1 MKTCVPIRCVGCASL
16 LLLLAVPLSGAETQ
30 GGTQAAEVGQ
40 AAGIAVSHS
49 SASLRLTVGSSVFIN
64 TTERVRQVYISNPTV
79 LSSHTASP
87 RELVLTANAT
97 GSSSLVVWTEFG
109 LAKAYSVY
117 VDEDITALQA
127 ALNQAFPGDSVLAA
141 SNQGHVTL
149 SGNVGTPSEAEQAVK
164 MAGAYAKD
172 QVVNSLLVL
181 PRHIP
186 QVRLKVRFVEVDRTK
201 LEQYGFNFLS
211 NGKNTSAVSTQQFPA
226 ATFNQMGGATSAA
239 SPTTGTPS
247 SSSSSSSN
255 LISSTLSLTNPLN
268 LFLYNSKLNMGATIE
283 DLEQNQVLQILAEPT
298 ITAISG
304 HEASFLSGG
313 EFPYPVI
320 QGASSGFTSVTIMF
334 QPYGVKL
341 DFTPTV
347 NDDGTIR
354 LKVKPEVSA
363 LDYTNAVTISG
374 YTIPALSTRKADTEV
389 ELKDGQSFGISG
401 LLDHRTTVM
410 LSKMP
415 GIGDIPILG
424 DFFRSKNVNKSL
436 VELVIIVTP
445 TIVDPLTEKVKPLA
459 NPKPVLPEMQGDKFD
474 KQFKKDLSK
483 TP

>member
-1 MKTCVPIRCVGCASL
+1 MRPYFPVRLGV
-16 LLLLAVPLSGAETQ
+16 LLLLASAAHGPGQ
-30 GGTQAAEVGQ
+30 QAPPQVAAAAQ
-40 AAGIAVSHS
+40 AAGIAVSQS
-49 SASLRLTVGSSVFIN
+49 STDLHMTMGRSVFVR
-64 TTERVRQVYISNPTV
+64 TVERVRQVYISNPAV

-87 RELVLTANAT
+87 TEIVLTANGT
-97 GSSSLVVWTEFG
+97 GASGLVVWTEFG
-109 LAKAYSVY
+109 QAKAYNVI
-117 VDEDITALQA
+117 VDADVTALQS
-127 ALNQAFPGDSVLAA
+127 ALARAFPGETITATA
-141 SNQGHVTL
+141 SQGRVTL
-149 SGNVGTPSEAEQAVK
+149 SGVVNVPAEAEQAVK
-164 MAGAYAKD
+164 MASVYAKD
-172 QVVNSLLVL
+172 AVVNSIVL
-181 PRHIP
+181 QQRHLP

-201 LEQYGFNFLS
+201 LQEYGFNFLS
-211 NGKNTSAVSTQQFPA
+211 NGRNTSAASTQQFPA
-226 ATFNQMGGATSAA
+226 ATFYQSGGAA
-239 SPTTGTPS
+239 TGTTTAPGG
-247 SSSSSSSN
+247 SSSSN
-255 LISSTLSLTNPLN
+255 LVTSTLTLTNPLN
-268 LFLYNSKLNMGATIE
+268 LFLYNSNLNMGATIQ

-363 LDYTNAVTISG
+363 LDYTNAVAIDG
-374 YTIPALSTRKADTEV
+374 YTVPAISTRKAETEV

-424 DFFRSKNVNKSL
+424 DFFRSKSVNKSL
-436 VELVIIVTP
+436 VELMIIVTP
-445 TIVDPLTEKVKPLA
+445 SIVDPLTGTVRPLA
-459 NPKPVLPEMQGDKFD
+459 APKPVLPEMNGDKFD
-474 KQFKKDLSK
+474 KNFKKELGN

>member
-1 MKTCVPIRCVGCASL
+1 VKTRVPIRSALL
-16 LLLLAVPLSGAETQ
+16 LLLLAVPISGAATQ
-30 GGTQAAEVGQ
+30 GGTEAVGVGQ

-49 SASLRLTVGSSVFIN
+49 SASLRLTVGGSVFIN
-64 TTERVRQVYISNPTV
+64 TSERVRQVYISNPAV

-87 RELVLTANAT
+87 TQIVLTANAT
-97 GSSSLVVWTEFG
+97 GASSLVVWTEFG
-109 LAKAYSVY
+109 LAKAYSVF
-117 VDEDITALQA
+117 VDEDITALQV
-127 ALNQAFPGDSVLAA
+127 ALSQAFPGDSVVAE

-172 QVVNSLLVL
+172 QVVNSLLVQ

-226 ATFNQMGGATSAA
+226 ATFNQMGGSTSTA
-239 SPTTGTPS
+239 SPTTGTTT
-247 SSSSSSSN
+247 SSSSSSN

-298 ITAISG
+298 ITTISG

-459 NPKPVLPEMQGDKFD
+459 NPKPVLPEMKGDKFD